1 MICWLSGISGNF
13 MSAML
18 EDSCGIVLGASGC
31 VFGLSAFYI
40 IDVVGDFKSAS
51 FPCLRL
57 IGICVFLSAFIIT
70 LTSRQEASHF
80 SHIGGFLC
88 GMGLGVVLVRRFID
102 ERIEA
107 CLPWLALVTAITLLC
122 VFPLIVLVSV
132 LPTLQCSSIN

>member
-1 MICWLSGISGNF
+1 LVTTESWRWLFSLLVHENFAHLGSNLMMFVVISWSLESRYGFFRTVMICWLSGISGNF

-70 LTSRQEASHF
+70 LTSRQGA
-80 SHIGGFLC
+80 
-88 GMGLGVVLVRRFID
+88 VWD
-102 ERIEA
+102 
-107 CLPWLALVTAITLLC
+107 
-122 VFPLIVLVSV
+122 SV
-132 LPTLQCSSIN
+132 LF